1 MSLIANL
8 KTVLNQSKLYSL
20 DFGSL
25 HRVKNLHLRFW
36 ELRSLVDVE
45 IARLPRDFS
54 VVTGK
59 LTLIAQKHSAVC
71 MTPQIVPCSAC
82 NAEILKALDQDPN
95 RPWGFWSAFSP
106 ERPEVKKLLVCGPSC
121 DALGGI
127 NMFSLLQTLIGR
139 LTGAVDE

>member
-1 MSLIANL
+1 M
-8 KTVLNQSKLYSL
+8 
-20 DFGSL
+20 
-25 HRVKNLHLRFW
+25 RFW

-45 IARLPRDFS
+45 IARLPRDVS

-71 MTPQIVPCSAC
+71 VTPQIVSCSAC
-82 NAEILKALDQDPN
+82 NAEILKTLNQDPN
-95 RPWGFWSAFSP
+95 RLWGFWYAFSS
-106 ERPEVKKLLVCGPSC
+106 ERLEVKKLVCGPSC

-127 NMFSLLQTLIGR
+127 DMFSLLQTLIGR